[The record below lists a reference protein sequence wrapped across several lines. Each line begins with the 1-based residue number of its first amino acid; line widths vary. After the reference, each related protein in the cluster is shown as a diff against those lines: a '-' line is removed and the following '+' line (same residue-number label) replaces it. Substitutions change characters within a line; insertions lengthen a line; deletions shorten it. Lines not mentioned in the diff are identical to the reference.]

1 MAADI
6 AYTSTTTGT
15 SSSRTR
21 SRILTVRTVRA
32 YRWPEV
38 ALFALL
44 FVIFV
49 CAAMTIGIY
58 SYFSYVQQRLTIG
71 SPW

>member
-1 MAADI
+1 MAADTT
-6 AYTSTTTGT
+6 YTSTTGT

-38 ALFALL
+38 ALFVLL
-44 FVIFV
+44 FLIFV
-49 CAAMTIGIY
+49 CASITIGIY
-58 SYFSYVQQRLTIG
+58 SYFSYVQERLTIG